1 MMAYWAKGFGLKLT
15 EVGLNDFGSLGFRLV
30 KGIRVSNFNKLGLMG
45 LGLWS
50 I

>member
-1 MMAYWAKGFGLKLT
+1 MAYWAKRFGLKLT
-15 EVGLNDFGSLGFRLV
+15 EMGLNDFGSLGFRLF
-30 KGIRVSNFNKLGLMG
+30 KGIRVLNFNRLGLMG